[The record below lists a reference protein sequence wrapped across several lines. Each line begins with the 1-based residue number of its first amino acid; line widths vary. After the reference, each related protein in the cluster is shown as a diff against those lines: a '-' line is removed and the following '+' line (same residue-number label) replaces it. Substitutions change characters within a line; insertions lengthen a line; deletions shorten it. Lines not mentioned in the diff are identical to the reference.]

1 MAKGA
6 TIWLC
11 LVALATVLNSVILF
25 KYSRFVD
32 FLLGLSFT
40 QFIDAAF
47 VGMQLEP
54 PGAPWLATAL
64 PAWVLDLPFVLLL
77 LVLATKASRRRI
89 RATQVSFW
97 LYAIDTFV
105 IVLSF
110 AASLAVFHAAVRQL
124 AWQGL
129 TLTLH
134 TVGLF
139 ILFLAWRANDRTRL
153 WVRNAN
159 RRPDAHPTLSL

>member
-1 MAKGA
+1 MQKFGASGITVVKAA

-25 KYSRFVD
+25 KYSRFID
-32 FLLGLSFT
+32 FRIGLSFT
-40 QFIDAAF
+40 QFIDAVF

-54 PGAPWLATAL
+54 PGAPWFATAL
-64 PAWVLDLPFVLLL
+64 PSWVLDLPFVLLL
-77 LVLATKASRRRI
+77 LVLARKVSHRRV

-105 IVLSF
+105 FVLSF
-110 AASLAVFHAAVRQL
+110 TASLAVFHAAVRQL

-129 TLTLH
+129 SLILH

-139 ILFLAWRANDRTRL
+139 ILFQHGELRS
-153 WVRNAN
+153 VRNV
-159 RRPDAHPTLSL
+159 